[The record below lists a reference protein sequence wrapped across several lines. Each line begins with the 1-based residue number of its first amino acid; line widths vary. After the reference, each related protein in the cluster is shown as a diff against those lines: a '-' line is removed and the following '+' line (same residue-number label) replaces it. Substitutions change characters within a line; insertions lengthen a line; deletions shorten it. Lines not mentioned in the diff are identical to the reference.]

1 MRLRIV
7 VTSCLL
13 LVCSVVLGADQ
24 MKPRVTVDFGA
35 GAATPP
41 LRVTFGVPTAAD
53 AQLKDR
59 QDKPKTLEAAARAKL
74 QAIERAAE
82 SAEGFDCKMVRHAD
96 PRYRS
101 NMPVVQPPENVQFTM
116 KVIPAPQCRAR

>member
-13 LVCSVVLGADQ
+13 LVCAVALRADQ
-24 MKPRVTVDFGA
+24 MKPRIDVDFGA

-41 LRVTFGVPTAAD
+41 PLVTFGAPMAPHTH
-53 AQLKDR
+53 LKD
-59 QDKPKTLEAAARAKL
+59 QQAKHKALEAAAQARL

-82 SAEGFDCKMVRHAD
+82 SADGFDCKMVRHAD

-101 NMPVVQPPENVQFTM
+101 NMPVVQPPANVKFTM
-116 KVIPAPQCRAR
+116 KVIPAPQCRDR